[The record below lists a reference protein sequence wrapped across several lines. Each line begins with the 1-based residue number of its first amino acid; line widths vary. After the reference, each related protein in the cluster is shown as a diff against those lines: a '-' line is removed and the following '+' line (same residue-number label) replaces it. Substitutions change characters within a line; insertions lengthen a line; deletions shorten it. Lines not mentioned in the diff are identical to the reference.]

1 MILCEIKLEM
11 ELRKRRINHFVV
23 LSNAR
28 KSVTERVAQNGK
40 NDCFVL
46 IKFSL

>member
-28 KSVTERVAQNGK
+28 KFVTERVAQNGR